1 MAYEKLKQYLD
12 KKGIQI
18 KIKDKKK
25 EKDVTPADIQKL
37 MVQMLKDFG
46 YLE

>member
-1 MAYEKLKQYLD
+1 METKNLD
-12 KKGIQI
+12 KYLKDKGIQI

-25 EKDVTPADIQKL
+25 EKDLTSDDIQKL

>member
-1 MAYEKLKQYLD
+1 MAYEKLEQYLD
-12 KKGIQI
+12 EKGIQI
-18 KIKDKKK
+18 KIKDKKN
-25 EKDVTPADIQKL
+25 EKDLTPDDIQKL